1 MSVKIVWRVLLLLLM
16 IVLLSVLCPDATP
29 LPGAFAEANVLQ
41 AIPVDSTTA
50 PKPDPAHYLADGKG
64 YQDDSLSISME
75 SIRDYDT
82 NILVAHIQVKD
93 ASQLRTAMA
102 GSFGSTHDIPGAK
115 LASRV
120 NAVFAINGDYFS
132 FDSTGYVLRQGTLYR
147 NNPREGSDVLLI
159 DDQGDFHVIQ
169 NATTEKIAAFTGKV
183 VNSFSFGPALVVDSK
198 AQTID
203 YSHQIA
209 SDKYTQ
215 RMVVAQTGPLSYL
228 CVATEGP
235 ENPDSRGLTL
245 DETAELMT
253 KLGCTV
259 AYNLDGGSSST
270 MVLNNTKINALSTH
284 KVRSICDIL
293 YFATLEGTN

>member
-1 MSVKIVWRVLLLLLM
+1 MKIVWRALLLLVL
-16 IVLLSVLCPDATP
+16 IVLLAVLCPDASP
-29 LPGAFAEANVLQ
+29 LSGAFAETAL
-41 AIPVDSTTA
+41 APIPADSAAA
-50 PKPDPAHYLADGKG
+50 PKPAQTDYLADGSG
-64 YQDDSLSISME
+64 YQDDSLKVSIE
-75 SIRDYDT
+75 SIREYDT
-82 NILVAHIQVKD
+82 NILVAHVQIKD

-115 LASRV
+115 LAQRV
-120 NAVFAINGDYFS
+120 NAVLAINGDYFS
-132 FDSTGYVLRQGTLYR
+132 FDNTGYVLRQGKLYR
-147 NNPREGSDVLLI
+147 DNPRLGSDVLLI
-159 DDQGDFHVIQ
+159 DDHGDFHVVQ
-169 NATTEKIAAFTGKV
+169 DASSQSIALFTGNV
-183 VNSFSFGPALVVDSK
+183 VNSFSFGPALVVDGK

-215 RMVVAQTGPLSYL
+215 RMVIAQVGPLSYL

-235 ENPDSRGLTL
+235 ENADSRGLTL
-245 DETAELMT
+245 DEAAQLMV
-253 KLGCTV
+253 KLGCQT

-293 YFATLEGTN
+293 YFATLVGAN